1 MAVALRTEVF
11 LVGAFSSVLAAGET
25 GASLAGSVFAVAFG
39 AVLTSA
45 AFGAGS
51 AFTAGLSSALASAL
65 GAAALVVAFFA
76 VVGVRLRVVVLA
88 AGFASTAASA

>member
-11 LVGAFSSVLAAGET
+11 LVGAFSSTGVAGET
-25 GASLAGSVFAVAFG
+25 GASLAELVFAVAFG

-51 AFTAGLSSALASAL
+51 AFTAGFSSTLA
-65 GAAALVVAFFA
+65 FA
-76 VVGVRLRVVVLA
+76 
-88 AGFASTAASA
+88 